1 MSKSH
6 ILIEDILNNKKSK
19 AKYKVVSDNEKV
31 VSFLNENAENEF
43 KKQKEKYSAKYE
55 ELVNKWW
62 GNPEDIPDSEKSEL
76 WKMPDVYVTAQR
88 ILTDELI
95 KIGHKDLDFCEEE
108 FIKSNSDMDEMFL
121 FCNK

>member
-1 MSKSH
+1 M
-6 ILIEDILNNKKSK
+6 KKQFL
-19 AKYKVVSDNEKV
+19 NEKV